1 MRGRLLILLL
11 ALALT
16 PAGCAD
22 QVTGAAA
29 YTCGQMRDTVGTF
42 RDQARLLVHHE
53 GFKTSALS
61 VEEGVL
67 DVELKLRDACRG
79 AEDGYAPYARVAGA
93 GALR

>member
-1 MRGRLLILLL
+1 MRARLLIVMLSL
-11 ALALT
+11 ALA

-29 YTCGQMRDTVGTF
+29 YTCGHMRDTVGSF
-42 RDQARLLVHHE
+42 RDQARLLVDRE

-67 DVELKLRDACRG
+67 DVELELRHACRG
-79 AEDGYAPYARVAGA
+79 AEDGYTPYGSVADAAP
-93 GALR
+93 

>member
-11 ALALT
+11 ALA
-16 PAGCAD
+16 PAGCSD
-22 QVTGAAA
+22 QVPGAAA

-42 RDQARLLVHHE
+42 RDQARMLVHDV
-53 GFKTSALS
+53 GLKTSALS

-79 AEDGYAPYARVAGA
+79 AEDGYAPFARVAGT
-93 GALR
+93 RP